1 MLRSSASTALLL
13 VFLAASAAHPQT
25 PEPKSTFTKDS
36 RLSRDTPEGTL
47 RIFTLGVLLA
57 NEQLVNATIVPV
69 SDEDL
74 AYLLRKPK
82 DAPAPPKELKE
93 LCANMK
99 VRALKPGD
107 KFTLP
112 GGKKVTVAEEEVTD
126 ERMVL
131 VLDDS
136 PIPSRLYK
144 AKGYWWVDASPVIAG
159 RKAAAK
165 LSEEKTKSPEK

>member
-1 MLRSSASTALLL
+1 MLRSSASAALLL
-13 VFLAASAAHPQT
+13 IFLAASASYPQT
-25 PEPKSTFTKDS
+25 PEPKSTATKDL

-74 AYLLRKPK
+74 AYLFQKPK
-82 DAPAPPKELKE
+82 DAPASPKELKE
-93 LCANMK
+93 LCANMT

-112 GGKKVTVAEEEVTD
+112 GGKQVTVAEDEVTD

-131 VLDDS
+131 VLADS

-144 AKGYWWVDASPVIAG
+144 AKGYWWVDATPVIAG
-159 RKAAAK
+159 RKVAAK
-165 LSEEKTKSPEK
+165 FSEENTNAPDK